1 LGDHGTRLS
10 VCMIVR
16 DESESLPSSIGSVK
30 KIADEVIVVD
40 TGSTDDSV
48 EVAKSL
54 GARVVSHVWRDDF
67 ADARNVSIREARGDW
82 ILCLDADET
91 VPQESEDKI
100 LAAISGDADA
110 YFVRIESRVDS
121 SAGRTFVNFFPR
133 LFRNIDGV
141 GFEGRVHEQVHQ
153 SFERIHADVRVS
165 DIALNHSGYALSE
178 TERRGK
184 AGRNADLLRKEVETR
199 PGDALAW
206 FHLGEA
212 YSMMDDYDRAASCYK
227 TALKAGTLPPV
238 VGGVVLQNLGG
249 AQIKLKRY
257 SDAAAI
263 LKRALEADPNLL
275 TVHLVLA
282 SALFGMKK
290 FDKAEREILTYI
302 TRSQGIRK
310 TRGMRLCHEPDTP
323 IALVLLARCRLAKG
337 DTENAKKALS
347 DALGIDDSARDAH
360 LLLGRIAFEELSFG
374 QAAAHYEKALGSD
387 PGRENVYFEL
397 ARAYVACGSTDKA
410 ITTLEEAIE
419 AGIGGIDLIK
429 CLGVLRIKKRD
440 FDGAI
445 EVYRQVLA
453 REPHD
458 QEAAARLAG
467 LYHTIG
473 KDDLARQY
481 LNIH

>member
-1 LGDHGTRLS
+1 
-10 VCMIVR
+10 
-16 DESESLPSSIGSVK
+16 
-30 KIADEVIVVD
+30 
-40 TGSTDDSV
+40 
-48 EVAKSL
+48 
-54 GARVVSHVWRDDF
+54 
-67 ADARNVSIREARGDW
+67 
-82 ILCLDADET
+82 
-91 VPQESEDKI
+91 
-100 LAAISGDADA
+100 
-110 YFVRIESRVDS
+110 
-121 SAGRTFVNFFPR
+121 
-133 LFRNIDGV
+133 
-141 GFEGRVHEQVHQ
+141 
-153 SFERIHADVRVS
+153 
-165 DIALNHSGYALSE
+165 
-178 TERRGK
+178 
-184 AGRNADLLRKEVETR
+184 
-199 PGDALAW
+199 
-206 FHLGEA
+206 
-212 YSMMDDYDRAASCYK
+212 MDDYDRAASCYK

-473 KDDLARQY
+473 KDDLAKQY